1 MTQAVPGLWAV
12 ITTFWPQIRTQW
24 RLLLVAMVTLLADVG
39 LRLLEPWPLKLLID
53 GVLIPAQTQPALS
66 FLGFRN
72 LDPAWLLVFIAAGVI
87 IIAVSRA
94 IATYWNTVS
103 LAIVGSRVMAQ
114 VRDQLY
120 SHLQR
125 LSLRYHYQARSGD
138 LIIRVSSDANRLQEI
153 LLTAALPLV
162 VSLLT
167 LGECLG

>member
-1 MTQAVPGLWAV
+1 MIA
-12 ITTFWPQIRTQW
+12 TFWPQIRAQW

-53 GVLIPAQTQPALS
+53 GVLIPTQTQPSLS
-66 FLGFRN
+66 LWGFTN
-72 LDPAWLLVFIAAGVI
+72 LNAAWLLMLIAVGVI
-87 IIAVSRA
+87 IIAVSQA

-120 SHLQR
+120 GHLQR

-167 LGECLG
+167 LGGMVGVMAG